1 MDPDPD
7 MDSGCSPTRWDYESV
22 FRCGMVK
29 GFDAGTGS
37 IDWDEMDPNAH
48 SVVKDP
54 DPKAGLHSIVHIQT
68 IKE

>member
-1 MDPDPD
+1 MNLS
-7 MDSGCSPTRWDYESV
+7 SGLKWS
-22 FRCGMVK
+22 K
-29 GFDAGTGS
+29 GFDDGTGS